1 MESAEQ
7 HSALAKR
14 FIDAV
19 ESGDT
24 ETIEAIYA
32 PDATIWHNNDRVA
45 QTRDENLKTLRG
57 FIRFAPKR
65 RYTERTVTPFPGGFV
80 HQHVLVAET
89 ANGKVLELACCLVCT
104 VADGKITKLDE
115 YLDSAPLAAWVS

>member
-1 MESAEQ
+1 MESLES

-19 ESGDT
+19 EAGDT

-32 PDATIWHNNDRVA
+32 PDARIWHNNDRIA
-45 QTRDENLKTLRG
+45 QTRDENLKTLKS

-65 RYTERTVTPFPGGFV
+65 RYTERKVTPFTHGFV

-89 ANGKVLELACCLVCT
+89 AAGKAVELACCLVCT
-104 VADGKITKLDE
+104 VADGKITRLDE
-115 YLDSAPLAAWVS
+115 YLDSAPLAVWLS

>member
-1 MESAEQ
+1 MESPESL
-7 HSALAKR
+7 SALAKR

-19 ESGDT
+19 EVGDAD
-24 ETIEAIYA
+24 TIESVYA
-32 PDATIWHNNDRVA
+32 PDARIWHNNDRIV
-45 QTRDENLKTLRG
+45 QTRDENMKTLRG

-65 RYTERTVTPFPGGFV
+65 RYTERKVTPFPGGFV

-89 ANGKVLELACCLVCT
+89 AKGKVLELACCLVCT
-104 VADGKITKLDE
+104 VEDGKITRLDE

>member
-1 MESAEQ
+1 VNSPEG
-7 HSALAKR
+7 HSVLAKR

-19 ESGDT
+19 EAGDT

-32 PDATIWHNNDRVA
+32 PNASIWHNNDRIA

-65 RYTERTVTPFPGGFV
+65 RYTERKVTPFPGGFV

-89 ANGKVLELACCLVCT
+89 AKGKVLELACCLVCT
-104 VADGKITKLDE
+104 VVDGKITRLDE
-115 YLDSAPLAAWVS
+115 YLDSTPLVAWTS

>member
-7 HSALAKR
+7 LWALAKR

-19 ESGDT
+19 EAGDT

-32 PDATIWHNNDRVA
+32 ADATIWHNNDRLA
-45 QTRDENLKTLRG
+45 QTRAENLKTLRS

-65 RYTERTVTPFPGGFV
+65 RYTERKVTPFPGGFV

-89 ANGKVLELACCLVCT
+89 DKGKVLELACCLVCT
-104 VADGKITKLDE
+104 VADGKITRLDE
-115 YLDSAPLAAWVS
+115 YLDSAPLAVWAS